1 MSEVTE
7 LVRAAAD
14 GHQASWNNLVDRY
27 NGLVWSVARAHR
39 LSGADAADVVQTT
52 WLRAVEHLAR
62 LHDPESLGAWLA
74 TTARHE
80 SLRAIRLG
88 SRHVPTSM
96 ELAFDTPDDAAPID
110 AHLLERERDRAL
122 WTSLGRLAERCQTL
136 LRMLIADPP
145 ASYDEISAALDI
157 PIGSIGPTR
166 GRCLE
171 RLRELA
177 EAAGISRERNGL

>member
-1 MSEVTE
+1 MSEVAE
-7 LVRAAAD
+7 LVRAAAEGD
-14 GHQASWNNLVDRY
+14 PASWNSLVDRY

-52 WLRAVEHLAR
+52 WLRAVEHLGR

-88 SRHVPTSM
+88 SRQVPTSM
-96 ELAFDTPDDAAPID
+96 ELASDTPDAARVD
-110 AHLLERERDRAL
+110 THLLEGERDRAL
-122 WTSLGRLAERCQTL
+122 WASLGRLEERCQAL

-145 ASYDEISAALDI
+145 ASYDEISVALDMR
-157 PIGSIGPTR
+157 IGSIGPTR

-171 RLRELA
+171 RLRDLA

>member
-14 GHQASWNNLVDRY
+14 GHPASWNNLVDRY

-39 LSGADAADVVQTT
+39 LSAADVADVVQTT

-88 SRHVPTSM
+88 SKHVPTSM
-96 ELAFDTPDDAAPID
+96 DLAFDTPDAAPVD
-110 AHLLERERDRAL
+110 AHLLEGERDRAL
-122 WTSLGRLAERCQTL
+122 WASLGRLDERCQAL

-145 ASYDEISAALDI
+145 ANYDQISAALDMR
-157 PIGSIGPTR
+157 IGSIGPTR

-177 EAAGISRERNGL
+177 EAAGISRERDGL

>member
-1 MSEVTE
+1 MSDVAG
-7 LVRAAAD
+7 LVRAAAKGD
-14 GHQASWNNLVDRY
+14 QGAWNGLVDRY

-52 WLRAVEHLAR
+52 WLRAVEHLGR

-96 ELAFDTPDDAAPID
+96 ELAFDTPDAAPID
-110 AHLLERERDRAL
+110 ATLLEGERDRAL
-122 WTSLGRLAERCQTL
+122 WASLGRLAERCQSL

-145 ASYDEISAALDI
+145 GSYDEISAALDM